1 MKSLLEPSQTK
12 FVAPNA
18 FIALEP
24 KTSPI
29 VSSAS
34 SAVRL
39 APPIMSEDDASADN
53 FVVMALMLTRRCNMS
68 CAHCSVESGPRVE
81 GQPDDEELLQSVR
94 DAIRLGISTIQ
105 LTGGEPMLRE
115 DLVMRLL
122 AEIKALGAY
131 ATLSSNGFWGKNAAV
146 AAQKVRALSEAG
158 VGRLTI
164 SYDRYHAEFQGSEP
178 AVNIARAVEENDLSM
193 QMSINFTRQMGD
205 SLSDLVAP
213 FEGFSKAQMRFYDVQ
228 AVGRARDFVPAT
240 LRAECEGFCTACC
253 VAAVTDDGRMT
264 ACNGPSYFSDAS
276 SPLVVGSLHEYSF
289 GELMKKHRHDPILE
303 TIRTFGPS
311 RLRREL
317 EQMPES
323 GVELRD
329 SYSGMCDL
337 CLHLTSQPQAMAALS
352 ERLVQPRFVAERFA
366 AQRVMKAAR
375 SCGGE
380 LERDFVNTI
389 GACRLFL
396 RAITEPA
403 KNWEHDVERIWGRA
417 DFDWN
422 EQAVHLV
429 RCGLAIPLQNAL
441 KERALSRWAPPFF
454 IEKLHRQA
462 LTDSLRA
469 SLQREA
475 LRHIAQACR
484 EVGARGV
491 LLKGTAMMALDHEHQ
506 TENPDIEYS
515 ISTRSCC
522 DVDVLIAPEHSLQ
535 VRELLLQRG
544 FVQAIDDDGDVTLL
558 RELPAMTYHGVLVEI
573 HQRVMDATFALPET
587 EMLSRA
593 QPLQSA
599 SWQGLFTLDAAAMLL
614 HDMMHLSGHLFAHG
628 LKSAWD
634 ILWIDERFSQIDWK
648 TLEKWA
654 QQSGINRGFWIPLR
668 VLSQELSLPIPAEF
682 LQKAP
687 HDQRQSKMENVARR
701 HAFGKIRFAYEDDV
715 WVRHGFFFLMSDS
728 WQRRAF
734 LVKDW
739 IGGRYSPQRRHERRA
754 KIGSTLRQRDQF
766 FNALKKWRNLT

>member
-1 MKSLLEPSQTK
+1 MKSLLEPSQQT
-12 FVAPNA
+12 FSAPNA

-228 AVGRARDFVPAT
+228 AVGRARDFAPAT

-253 VAAVTDDGRMT
+253 VSTLTDDGRMT

-337 CLHLTSQPQAMAALS
+337 CLHMTSQPQAMAAVR
-352 ERLVQPRFVAERFA
+352 ERLSQPRALAERAA
-366 AQRVMKAAR
+366 AQRVMKDAR
-375 SCGGE
+375 SCEGE
-380 LERDFVNTI
+380 LNRDHINGS
-389 GACRLFL
+389 GACGVWL
-396 RAITEPA
+396 RAMTEPA
-403 KNWEHDVERIWGRA
+403 AKWAHKAERVMGRA
-417 DFDWN
+417 DFDWHA
-422 EQAVHLV
+422 QMLHLSQ
-429 RCGLAIPLQNAL
+429 CGAAGALQNAL
-441 KERALSRWAPPFF
+441 REPALARWAPQFF
-454 IEKLHRQA
+454 VQGLQKTAQTDA
-462 LTDSLRA
+462 LRTM
-469 SLQREA
+469 LQREA
-475 LRHIAQACR
+475 LRELAHIARDLGVKIVLFKGAAILAQAHEDRVLDVARHTPARSCGDIDVWISPDDAPR
-484 EVGARGV
+484 VRDEMLRRGFCDPLDGKWRNNTKSLDQLEALSFRGV
-491 LLKGTAMMALDHEHQ
+491 
-506 TENPDIEYS
+506 S
-515 ISTRSCC
+515 I
-522 DVDVLIAPEHSLQ
+522 
-535 VRELLLQRG
+535 
-544 FVQAIDDDGDVTLL
+544 
-558 RELPAMTYHGVLVEI
+558 EI
-573 HQRVMDATFALPET
+573 HQRLIAGYFDLPER
-587 EMLSRA
+587 EMWSSTQSLSHVDWR
-593 QPLQSA
+593 
-599 SWQGLFTLDAAAMLL
+599 GLSVMSPEANLIFSV
-614 HDMMHLSGHLFAHG
+614 MHTAKHLWTHG
-628 LKSAWD
+628 LKTTLD
-634 ILWIDERFSQIDWK
+634 ILWITERAPAFSWTQVARWIAPCK
-648 TLEKWA
+648 MK
-654 QQSGINRGFWIPLR
+654 RGFMATVVALE
-668 VLSQELSLPIPAEF
+668 ELSPGFSAEVLALAPRDA
-682 LQKAP
+682 LQKKLE
-687 HDQRQSKMENVARR
+687 DLARR
-701 HAFGKIRFAYEDDV
+701 HVFGVRPAANEQEEDGRRRV
-715 WVRHGFFFLMSDS
+715 LLTLMSDS
-728 WQRRAF
+728 RSLQLRCAASI
-734 LVKDW
+734 L
-739 IGGRYSPQRRHERRA
+739 IGKTR
-754 KIGSTLRQRDQF
+754 LRSLPHR
-766 FNALKKWRNLT
+766 NRNLAARAREVHRAWRGWHR